1 MAAPRKVL
9 KKEIFYAIERG
20 DTDEVDKIL
29 TRYPDLVNLVAMNE
43 LTPIMFAVSLGH
55 IELVKLLTN
64 RGADINQ
71 KVTKN
76 PLSFIK
82 YGT

>member
-1 MAAPRKVL
+1 MAAPRKIL

-55 IELVKLLTN
+55 LELVKLLTN
-64 RGADINQ
+64 RGADIN
-71 KVTKN
+71 
-76 PLSFIK
+76 
-82 YGT
+82 